1 MRAIILLACAIA
13 VFTSAGCAA
22 IIGQVTTIDAIK
34 KAKACMADV
43 HATPE
48 YQMVAPR
55 LWQFDDTDTAAKL
68 SDPKPLGPAERNAL
82 VQVHNKIV
90 LCRQIIIL
98 HDNQFAAWETP
109 YWQDYFQRSDE
120 IFYKL
125 ASGELPVGIANKMAI
140 ESQGKFQADVSRGH
154 ADAVQV
160 AEVQQQ
166 QAAEAMMQ
174 AGAQLAASQPRS
186 HMTTTNCTWMG
197 NTLNCTSMR

>member
-1 MRAIILLACAIA
+1 VCAFAVLAL
-13 VFTSAGCAA
+13 SGCAA
-22 IIGQVTTIDAIK
+22 IIGQVTAADAIK
-34 KAKACMADV
+34 KAKACFADV

-48 YQMVAPR
+48 YRMVAAR
-55 LWQFDDTDTAAKL
+55 LWQFDDTDTAVKL
-68 SDPKPLGPAERNAL
+68 SDPNPLTPAERNAL
-82 VQVHNKIV
+82 VQVHNKV
-90 LCRQIIIL
+90 APCRQIIIS

-109 YWQDYFQRSDE
+109 YWEDYFQRSDE

-160 AEVQQQ
+160 AEVQRQ
-166 QAAEAMMQ
+166 QAAEAMMR
-174 AGAQLAASQPRS
+174 AGAQLAASQPR
-186 HMTTTNCTWMG
+186 MTTTNCSWFG

>member
-1 MRAIILLACAIA
+1 MRISTSIVCAFAVLALP
-13 VFTSAGCAA
+13 GCAA
-22 IIGQVTTIDAIK
+22 IIGQVTAVDAAK
-34 KAKACMADV
+34 KAKACIADV

-48 YQMVAPR
+48 YQMVAAR
-55 LWQFDDTDTAAKL
+55 LWQFDNTDTAAKL
-68 SDPKPLGPAERNAL
+68 SDPNPLSPAERNAL
-82 VQVHNKIV
+82 VQVHNRV
-90 LCRQIIIL
+90 VPCRQIIIS

-109 YWQDYFQRSDE
+109 YWEDYFQRSDE

-140 ESQGKFQADVSRGH
+140 ESQGKFQSDVSRGH

-166 QAAEAMMQ
+166 QAAEAMMR
-174 AGAQLAASQPRS
+174 AGAQVAASQPR
-186 HMTTTNCTWMG
+186 MKTTNCTWLG